1 MVIIN
6 LLVVLM
12 LFFGII
18 GLAVRYFVP
27 NNPDTQNIKRIF
39 IRPWAFLITAAFLLL
54 LFRSIVQIGAQEV
67 GVVEKPNGVSDDE
80 LHSGW
85 HIVLPWEQVRIMDKT
100 VWVYT
105 FTD

>member
-1 MVIIN
+1 MALLN
-6 LLVVLM
+6 LIVVL
-12 LFFGII
+12 LLLYAII
-18 GLAVRYFVP
+18 GLAANYFVP
-27 NNPDTQNIKRIF
+27 TNPDTQNIKRVFLI
-39 IRPWAFLITAAFLLL
+39 PWAFLVTSIFLLL

-85 HIVLPWEQVRIMDKT
+85 HLILPWEQVRIMDKT

-105 FTD
+105 F